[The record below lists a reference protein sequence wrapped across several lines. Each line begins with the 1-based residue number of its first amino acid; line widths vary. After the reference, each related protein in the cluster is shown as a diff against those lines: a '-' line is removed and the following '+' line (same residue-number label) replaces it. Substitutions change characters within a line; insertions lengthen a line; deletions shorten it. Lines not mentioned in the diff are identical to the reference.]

1 MRKKLSPFQVDLKEG
16 LNLVNKVKI
25 LSKSMMLTTTTILK
39 KTSKQIEIKIMAYS
53 EIIFNLVWAIKQVLL
68 SVKVL
73 ELILVLIVWRSMS
86 TIILKL

>member
-1 MRKKLSPFQVDLKEG
+1 MDLKEG

-39 KTSKQIEIKIMAYS
+39 KTFKQIEIKIMAYL
-53 EIIFNLVWAIKQVLL
+53 EIIFNLVWDIKQVLL

-73 ELILVLIVWRSMS
+73 ELILVLTVWRSMNM
-86 TIILKL
+86 IILKL